1 MKANGFEDTIHVV
14 SGSIEVVTGSMFSG
28 KTEEMLR
35 RLRRARIARQQVQVF
50 KPKLDLRYGHDK
62 VKSHAG
68 SELQAIGV
76 SSCSEIF
83 DLLNPDTTVVAIDEV
98 QFFEPEIVE
107 VCDRLAEQG
116 IRVIVTGLD
125 QDFRGAPFGSMPLLL
140 SRAEHVDKLQA
151 ICMVC
156 GGSASRTQR
165 MIDGRPAFYEE
176 PTVLVGGSESYE
188 ARCREHHEVPHQL
201 NTLSQD

>member
-1 MKANGFEDTIHVV
+1 MNTNAVRVGP
-14 SGSIEVVTGSMFSG
+14 GLIEVVTGSMFSG

-35 RLRRARIARQQVQVF
+35 RLRRARIARQQVQVI
-50 KPKLDLRYGHDK
+50 KPKLDSRYGNNK

-68 SELQAIGV
+68 AEFQAIGV
-76 SSCSEIF
+76 EGSSEI
-83 DLLNPDTTVVAIDEV
+83 LGLVSTGTTVVAIDEI
-98 QFFEPEIVE
+98 QFFDTEIVE
-107 VCDRLAEQG
+107 VCDRLAEDG
-116 IRVIVTGLD
+116 IRVIVAGLD
-125 QDFRGAPFGSMPLLL
+125 QDFRGEPFGSMPLLL
-140 SRAEHVDKLQA
+140 ARAEHVDKLQA

-165 MIDGRPAFYEE
+165 MIDGRPAYYEE

-201 NTLSQD
+201 ND